1 MVNTLQSLRLKPIH
15 LIKKKY
21 NMNFFI
27 GVVED
32 VNDPTEKNRVRVRV
46 FAKHT
51 EDTSLIPTER
61 LPWSNVVMPC
71 TAGSVPGV
79 GMSLGLVQGSWV
91 VGMYMDMDE
100 NDALIIGSLPSE
112 STMRPEGSGFRD
124 PDGIHPRAN
133 AIDTPGMARTIDFED
148 DTAFTNKRSL
158 HVEKIAIATPAEC
171 KTLDT
176 SKDKSYYEN
185 KSYDLIKPVNVI
197 KPQYPAN
204 KVYKTEGGHCVEY
217 DDTES
222 YERISET
229 HSPSGTY
236 REIVADGSSTTV
248 VTGDNYQVIHKNNN
262 IYIQGNCNLTVD
274 GEMRTLVKGD
284 HHLEVEGN
292 YTQKIHGNS
301 HTSINLSEFKEV
313 RRDSALNIGEDQTI
327 LLGKNRR
334 EVVNGNI
341 TFTCAKN
348 RDIVVKENQTN
359 TTLGGLSITT
369 SKNGKFSSPDKI
381 HINSP
386 VTRFSGDAIA
396 GGAGVSLITHTHT
409 QTNGNDAGGGTNTI
423 VPNAGTGVGS

>member
-1 MVNTLQSLRLKPIH
+1 MS
-15 LIKKKY
+15 
-21 NMNFFI
+21 FFI

-32 VNDPTEKNRVRVRV
+32 VNDPTEKNRVRVRI
-46 FAKHT
+46 FGKHT
-51 EDTSLIPTER
+51 EDVTLIPTER

-91 VGMYMDMDE
+91 VGMYIDKDE
-100 NDALIIGSLPSE
+100 NDTLIMGSLPSE
-112 STMRPEGSGFRD
+112 STARPSGTGFQD
-124 PDGIHPRAN
+124 PEGIHPRAN
-133 AIDTPGMARTIDFED
+133 TIDTPNIARSVDFED
-148 DTAFTNKRSL
+148 DTVFTNKRSL
-158 HVEKIAIATPAEC
+158 FIEKIPVATPARCES
-171 KTLDT
+171 LD
-176 SKDKSYYEN
+176 SSGSDSYYEN
-185 KSYDLIKPVNVI
+185 KSYDLLKPIDVI
-197 KPQYPAN
+197 QPKYPAN
-204 KVYKTEGGHCVEY
+204 KVHKTEGGHCIEY

-248 VTGDNYQVIHKNNN
+248 VKGDNYQVIHKNNN
-262 IYIQGNCNLTVD
+262 IYIKGNCNLTVD
-274 GEMRTLVKGD
+274 GEMRTLVQGD

-313 RRDSALNIGEDQTI
+313 RREAGLNIGEDQTI

-341 TFTCAKN
+341 SFTCAKN
-348 RDIVVKENQTN
+348 RDIVVKGDQTN
-359 TTLGGLSITT
+359 TTLGGFSITS

-409 QTNGNDAGGGTNTI
+409 QTNGSHYGGGTNTV